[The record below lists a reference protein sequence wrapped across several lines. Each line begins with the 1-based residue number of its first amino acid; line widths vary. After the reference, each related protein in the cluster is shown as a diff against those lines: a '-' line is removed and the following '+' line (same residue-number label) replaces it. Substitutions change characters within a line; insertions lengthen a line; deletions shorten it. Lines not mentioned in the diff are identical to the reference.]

1 MGTNLFHAPESQC
14 NRGAGGCRMGL
25 IYLGRC
31 DCKQMVFGG
40 ENGPCMLRSDLKV
53 KQITQTTPVTPKAG
67 RALSTIL
74 GRCQQIKSAATG
86 MHMGFPPG

>member
-1 MGTNLFHAPESQC
+1 
-14 NRGAGGCRMGL
+14 MGL